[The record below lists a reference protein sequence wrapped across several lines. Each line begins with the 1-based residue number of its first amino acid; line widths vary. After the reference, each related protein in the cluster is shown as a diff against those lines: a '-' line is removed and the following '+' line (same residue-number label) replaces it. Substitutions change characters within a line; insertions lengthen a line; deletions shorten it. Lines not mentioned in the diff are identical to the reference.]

1 MSTISEEIRAA
12 RRCELLANMAASIY
26 AGKICTVEQAID
38 RAEDILKRVSKRPAP
53 VERSN
58 ADG

>member
-38 RAEDILKRVSKRPAP
+38 SAEDILKRVSKRPSLT
-53 VERSN
+53 ERSN
-58 ADG
+58 ENG